1 MPRIP
6 EISIKNST
14 ELVVTQIPVN
24 KKENMNALLSLKISR
39 INKTLISA
47 QSQMICPVLFGELTG
62 SKELIGLLK
71 TYFHICCELSR
82 SSQDSLTQKV
92 GLSFA

>member
-24 KKENMNALLSLKISR
+24 NKENMNALLSLKISH

-47 QSQMICPVLFGELTG
+47 QSQMICPVCL
-62 SKELIGLLK
+62 
-71 TYFHICCELSR
+71 
-82 SSQDSLTQKV
+82 
-92 GLSFA
+92 AN